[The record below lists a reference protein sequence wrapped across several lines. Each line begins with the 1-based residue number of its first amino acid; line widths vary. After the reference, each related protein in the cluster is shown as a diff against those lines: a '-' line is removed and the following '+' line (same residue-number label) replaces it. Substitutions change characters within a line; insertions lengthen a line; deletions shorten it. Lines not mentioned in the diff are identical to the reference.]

1 MVSSSPQLHGLPD
14 SPSAQGPLDSLWMT
28 PTMGQRMR
36 FDFARSVIELTKKTE
51 QKKRAAEEER
61 AQKAQKAASAERP
74 APPVPP
80 VPPEP
85 PPLRFLRY

>member
-28 PTMGQRMR
+28 PAMGLRMR
-36 FDFARSVIELTKKTE
+36 FDFARSVIDLTEKTE

-61 AQKAQKAASAERP
+61 AQKAQKTAPAERP

-80 VPPEP
+80 VPP
-85 PPLRFLRY
+85 PLRFLRY